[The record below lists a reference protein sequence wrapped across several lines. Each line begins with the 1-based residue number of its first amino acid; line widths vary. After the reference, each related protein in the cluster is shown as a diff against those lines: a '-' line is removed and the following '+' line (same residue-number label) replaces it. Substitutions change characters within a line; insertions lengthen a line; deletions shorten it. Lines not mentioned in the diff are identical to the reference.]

1 MIHAPLLIIPGL
13 VCLFTAAAHAMLAS
27 RTPTFRI
34 LFLLCISIFF
44 TIAGDILLAPLTDSD
59 AIAHIVIA
67 LFAPSIIP
75 MVRLYFLYLHHP
87 FTYRPALLLWV
98 AVPFILATAS
108 ITLTSVMGLEQTDA
122 LLERIHAGTFDPHD
136 TANSLPERYYYY
148 WTVIPF
154 RCVILAEFLY
164 MAVYSF
170 ILAKKLHFR
179 PRNIH
184 NFLFRGQRIR
194 LLEVQMTLAYIIVLI
209 LCLKVLLHSN
219 IFLNSRAWAYSIAC
233 LQSVFYFLLGFF
245 ALFGT
250 EKYITLHDTQT
261 LMRFNYRPET
271 RSDFAEQVITDM
283 SGYLEGDALTR
294 VLSRLG
300 TQRGAAPVR
309 DTGGKL
315 GTAPSLSSAVL
326 NVISRPYDENSLEA
340 RFRHLMQDE
349 QVFLQPGL
357 TLNDVA
363 ARLNTNKT
371 YVSKMVNRTTNLGF
385 PEVLNIMRVDYAQRY
400 IRSHPEASQ
409 EEIAKACGF
418 QSASTFNGTF
428 KRITGFTPKVW
439 AARKDS
445 SGR

>member
-13 VCLFTAAAHAMLAS
+13 VCLYNALAHTVLAS
-27 RTPTFRI
+27 RTPIFRI
-34 LFLLCISIFF
+34 LFLLFIAVFF
-44 TIAGDILLAPLTDSD
+44 TIAGDVLLEPLTGSD
-59 AIAHIVIA
+59 AIAHIVIE

-75 MVRLYFLYLHHP
+75 MACLYFLYLHHP
-87 FTYRPALLLWV
+87 FQYRPALLLWV
-98 AVPFILATAS
+98 AFPFILATAS
-108 ITLTSVMGLEQTDA
+108 ISLTSVLGLDQTDA
-122 LLERIHAGTFDPHD
+122 LLERIHAGTFDPRD
-136 TANSLPERYYYY
+136 TANSLPQRYFYY
-148 WTVIPF
+148 WTVLPF
-154 RCVILAEFLY
+154 YCVILAEFLY
-164 MAVYSF
+164 LVIYS
-170 ILAKKLHFR
+170 IVLARKLHFR
-179 PRNIH
+179 PGNIH

-194 LLEVQMTLAYIIVLI
+194 LLEVQMALAFLIVLI
-209 LCLKVLLHSN
+209 LGLKVLMHSHML
-219 IFLNSRAWAYSIAC
+219 LNSRALTYSIAC
-233 LQSVFYFLLGFF
+233 IQSVFYFLFGFL

-271 RSDFAEQVITDM
+271 RSDFAEQIITDM

-300 TQRGAAPVR
+300 TQRGAAPVK
-309 DTGGKL
+309 DSGGKP
-315 GTAPSLSSAVL
+315 GMAPSLSSAVL
-326 NVISRPYDENSLEA
+326 NVISRSYDESSLEA

-371 YVSKMVNRTTNLGF
+371 YVSKMVNRTMNLGF

-439 AARKDS
+439 QARKDS
-445 SGR
+445 AGR

>member
-1 MIHAPLLIIPGL
+1 MINAPLLIIPGL
-13 VCLFTAAAHAMLAS
+13 ICLYNAIAHAILAS
-27 RTPTFRI
+27 RTPTFRL
-34 LFLLCISIFF
+34 LFLLFIAVFF
-44 TIAGDILLAPLTDSD
+44 TIAGEVLLKPLTGSD
-59 AIAHIVIA
+59 AIAHIVIE
-67 LFAPSIIP
+67 LFAPTIIP
-75 MVRLYFLYLHHP
+75 MVCLYFLYLHHP
-87 FTYRPALLLWV
+87 FEYKPAPLLWV
-98 AVPFILATAS
+98 SVPFILATAA
-108 ITLTSVMGLEQTDA
+108 ITLTSVMGLDQTDA
-122 LLERIHAGTFDPHD
+122 LLERIHAGTFDPRD
-136 TANSLPERYYYY
+136 TANSLPQRYYYY
-148 WTVIPF
+148 WTVLPF
-154 RCVILAEFLY
+154 YCVILAEFLY
-164 MAVYSF
+164 MVIYSA

-179 PRNIH
+179 PRNIY
-184 NFLFRGQRIR
+184 NFLFKGQRVR
-194 LLEVQMTLAYIIVLI
+194 LLELQMTLVYLIVLA
-209 LCLKVLLHSN
+209 LCLKVLMHSN
-219 IFLNSRAWAYSIAC
+219 MLLNSRALTYSIAC
-233 LQSVFYFLLGFF
+233 IQSVFYFLLGFF

-250 EKYITLHDTQT
+250 EEFISLRETQT

-271 RSDFAEQVITDM
+271 RSDFAEQVIADM

-300 TQRGAAPVR
+300 TQRGAAPVK
-309 DTGGKL
+309 DSGGKP
-315 GTAPSLSSAVL
+315 GMVPSLSSAVL
-326 NVISRPYDENSLEA
+326 NVISRSYDESSLEA
-340 RFRHLMQDE
+340 RFRRLMQDE

-371 YVSKMVNRTTNLGF
+371 YVSKMVNQTTRLGF

-409 EEIAKACGF
+409 EDIAKACGF